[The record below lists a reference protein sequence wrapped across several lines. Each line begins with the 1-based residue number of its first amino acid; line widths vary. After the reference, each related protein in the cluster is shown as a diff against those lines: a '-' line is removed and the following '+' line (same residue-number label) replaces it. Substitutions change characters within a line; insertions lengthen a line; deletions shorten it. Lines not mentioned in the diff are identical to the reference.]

1 MASIFVS
8 AILVARYVI
17 TLYYI
22 NTRTYRDA
30 ARALPTYVLR
40 SGPSTSN

>member
-1 MASIFVS
+1 M
-8 AILVARYVI
+8 
-17 TLYYI
+17 

-40 SGPSTSN
+40 RGPSTSN